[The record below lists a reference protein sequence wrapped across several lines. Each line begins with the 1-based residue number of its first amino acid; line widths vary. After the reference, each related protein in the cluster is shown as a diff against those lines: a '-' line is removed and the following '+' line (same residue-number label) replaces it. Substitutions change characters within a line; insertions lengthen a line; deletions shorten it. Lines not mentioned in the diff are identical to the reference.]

1 MKKGAEIKELHPV
14 VPFQGDFEEVYT
26 EHFQPLFIYARKL
39 TNSAELAKDI
49 VSDVFYNLW
58 KSNPDFSQIKEIKS
72 YLFIAVKN
80 HAIRILTRNP
90 QDFISLDQDQF
101 IKKVDRT
108 DPEEVLLEKELLQ
121 AIEIAVSKLPDQ
133 CQLIFDMAKNQQM
146 SYQEIGKEL
155 GISQS
160 TIKTQ
165 VGRALNEI
173 RVSIAD
179 HLEAGSHHHK
189 SIKSGIVS
197 SLIIALL
204 FA

>member
-1 MKKGAEIKELHPV
+1 MKRGAEIKKLHPV
-14 VPFQGDFEEVYT
+14 APFEGAFENVYT
-26 EHFQPLFIYARKL
+26 EHFQSLFIYAKKL

-80 HAIRILTRNP
+80 QAIRMLTRNP
-90 QDFISLDQDQF
+90 QEFISMDQDQF

-108 DPEEVLLEKELLQ
+108 DPEEVLLEKELMG
-121 AIEIAVSKLPDQ
+121 AIELAVSKLPDQ
-133 CQLIFDMAKNQQM
+133 CRLIFDMAKNQQM
-146 SYQEIGKEL
+146 SYKEIGQEL

-173 RVSIAD
+173 RVSIAE
-179 HLEAGSHHHK
+179 HLDDDSQYNRGV
-189 SIKSGIVS
+189 KSGIVS
-197 SLIIALL
+197 SVVLALL
-204 FA
+204 FM